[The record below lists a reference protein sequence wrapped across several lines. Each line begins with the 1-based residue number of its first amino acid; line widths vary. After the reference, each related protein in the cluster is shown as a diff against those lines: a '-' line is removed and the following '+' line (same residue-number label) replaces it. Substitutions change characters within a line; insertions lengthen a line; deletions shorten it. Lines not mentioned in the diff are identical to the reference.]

1 MYAAIRGAELET
13 RAQLHDA
20 LQSQLDLPDY
30 YGRNLDALYDCL
42 TDLHEPSQIE
52 VFDEALLKEHLG
64 FYAHSLLILLR
75 RAADENLFLT
85 VTVEE

>member
-1 MYAAIRGAELET
+1 MFAVIRGSEIKT

-20 LQSQLDLPDY
+20 LQAQLDLPEY
-30 YGRNLDALYDCL
+30 YGRNLDALFDCL
-42 TDLHEPSQIE
+42 TELHEPSQIE
-52 VFDEALLKEHLG
+52 VAETALLKEHLG

-85 VTVEE
+85 VTVGE